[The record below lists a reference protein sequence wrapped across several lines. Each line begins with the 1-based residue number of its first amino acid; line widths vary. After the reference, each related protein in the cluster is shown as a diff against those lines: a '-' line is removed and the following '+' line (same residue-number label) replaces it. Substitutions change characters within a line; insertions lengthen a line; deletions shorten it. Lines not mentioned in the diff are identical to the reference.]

1 MTQAAWMVDVLHDLR
16 QFASENGFTASAEA
30 LIKAKS
36 EVSREIEARSPNAQI
51 EAHKP

>member
-1 MTQAAWMVDVLHDLR
+1 MIDVLHDLR

-36 EVSREIEARSPNAQI
+36 EVSREIEARVPDAHI
-51 EAHKP
+51 EVRKS